1 LAVVAATV
9 VHHRTRATQSPEAT
23 AGCTAAVAVAVEL
36 RRILSATQVQVVQAV
51 MAS

>member
-1 LAVVAATV
+1 MAL
-9 VHHRTRATQSPEAT
+9 E
-23 AGCTAAVAVAVEL
+23 VAVAVEL